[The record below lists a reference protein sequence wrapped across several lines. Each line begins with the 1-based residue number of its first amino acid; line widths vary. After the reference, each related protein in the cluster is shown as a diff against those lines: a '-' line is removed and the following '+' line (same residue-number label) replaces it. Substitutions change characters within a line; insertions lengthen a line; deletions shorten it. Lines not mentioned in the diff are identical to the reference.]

1 MTRLQNSLLE
11 LTMAWHDPGEA
22 SRRALIATKLIEIG
36 FNSSLLNARDYASFV
51 CCREDCTLNAL
62 HIFVIEMTSRVD
74 FPKQVNHSIWSI
86 RRGLIPSYKKL
97 NYSA

>member
-1 MTRLQNSLLE
+1 MTWLQNSLLE

-51 CCREDCTLNAL
+51 CWREDL
-62 HIFVIEMTSRVD
+62 HAQCAAYFCNGNDEPS
-74 FPKQVNHSIWSI
+74 
-86 RRGLIPSYKKL
+86 GLS
-97 NYSA
+97 